1 MEKKII
7 FTFLI
12 GLLSFVACVG
22 QNAFDKKLKAMYK
35 NTVPLVYPQQL
46 DQSKLKEV
54 VLLDTRSK
62 AEFDVSHIQ
71 GSTFIDYDTFD
82 PSDVQ
87 GLDRHADIVVYCAV
101 GYRSE
106 RIGEKLLEMGF
117 SNVHNLYGGIV
128 QWSNVDKPLINKKDL
143 PTDSVH
149 TGTREWSVWLT
160 RGIKVY

>member
-1 MEKKII
+1 MEKKIVV
-7 FTFLI
+7 TFLI
-12 GLLSFVACVG
+12 GLLYLGACHG
-22 QNAFDKKLKAMYK
+22 QATFDQKLRAMYK

-46 DQSKLKEV
+46 DQSKLKGV

-71 GSTFIDYDTFD
+71 GATFIDYDSFN
-82 PSDVQ
+82 PADVQ
-87 GLDRHADIVVYCAV
+87 GLDRHANIVVYCAV

-117 SNVHNLYGGIV
+117 YNVRNLYGGIV
-128 QWSNVDKPLINKKDL
+128 QWSNVDKPVINKKDL

>member
-1 MEKKII
+1 MEKKI
-7 FTFLI
+7 FVTFLI
-12 GLLSFVACVG
+12 GLLFLGAVNG
-22 QNAFDKKLKAMYK
+22 QQAFDKKLRAMYK
-35 NTVPLVYPQQL
+35 NTVPLIYPQQL
-46 DQSKLKEV
+46 NHSKLKEV

-71 GSTFIDYDTFD
+71 GATFIDYETFN
-82 PSDVQ
+82 PSYVE
-87 GLDRHADIVVYCAV
+87 GLDRNADIVVYCAV

-117 SNVHNLYGGIV
+117 ANVHNLYGGIV
-128 QWSNVDKPLINKKDL
+128 QWSNVNKPVINKKDL

-160 RGIKVY
+160 HGIKVY

>member
-1 MEKKII
+1 
-7 FTFLI
+7 
-12 GLLSFVACVG
+12 
-22 QNAFDKKLKAMYK
+22 MYK